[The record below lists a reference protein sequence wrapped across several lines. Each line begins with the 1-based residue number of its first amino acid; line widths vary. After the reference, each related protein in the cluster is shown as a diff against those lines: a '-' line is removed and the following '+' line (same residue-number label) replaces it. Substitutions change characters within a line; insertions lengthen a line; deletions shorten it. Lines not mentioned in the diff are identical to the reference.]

1 MYGLLNLI
9 ILLQHLQD
17 KERDVRNVRAGA
29 GELRM
34 NLLRRSQICHLQLKS
49 LERLLV
55 EINLYWCNVPNVI
68 IVTPHLAEKANE
80 MTSINKDSKILLD
93 RDLDR

>member
-1 MYGLLNLI
+1 MYGQLTLT
-9 ILLQHLQD
+9 ILLHNLQD

-34 NLLRRSQICHLQLKS
+34 NLLRSSQICHLQLKS

-55 EINLYWCNVPNVI
+55 EINLYWCNVSNVI
-68 IVTPHLAEKANE
+68 GFGTHGRGVY
-80 MTSINKDSKILLD
+80 
-93 RDLDR
+93 